1 MLVRRL
7 RRSRFGWAFVLAAAV
22 VLFAAWGVAAAQ
34 DPVTIRFTWWGNPDR
49 DARTNQ
55 MVELFMAEYP
65 WITVVTEPTVFDG
78 YFDKLATSA
87 AAGDA
92 PDVITMG
99 GTYPTEYGAAGQLVD
114 LRTVADAVGL
124 ASYDPAAYSSATL
137 DGAVYGLPTGG
148 NARGLLINLD
158 LFEQAGVPVPDDSTW
173 TWQDFVDIAGQLS
186 ANLPDGVFGVDWR
199 LDIKEEFAAQRGPEM
214 FLPGG
219 GIGVS
224 VETMTDLFQIPL
236 DLLTNGGM
244 PSAEET
250 VELLNTQAERT
261 YFGQGK
267 AAMMFAYSNN
277 VQEFAD
283 RLGQRVNIIKIP
295 GESQYASPGLQVLP
309 SQYFTVYARSRHPQ
323 EAAMLVD
330 WLLNEPEAAKIIL
343 GNRGLSFNPD
353 IAAVISPF
361 LGEFEAQSAEY
372 LARVATE
379 GRAALFVPASGKG
392 EVDDLTNLLHEQV
405 LFGLISPASAA
416 AEYVERASRIIPG
429 PQ

>member
-1 MLVRRL
+1 MIGTV
-7 RRSRFGWAFVLAAAV
+7 AAV
-22 VLFAAWGVAAAQ
+22 VVLYAVAGFAMAQ

-55 MVELFMAEYP
+55 MVDLFMAEYP

-78 YFDKLATSA
+78 YFDKLATST

-99 GTYPTEYGAAGQLVD
+99 GTYPTEYGAAGQLLD
-114 LRTVADAVGL
+114 LTTVPDAVGL
-124 ASYDPAAYSSATL
+124 DNYEPAAYSSATL

-158 LFEQAGVPVPDDSTW
+158 LFEQAGVPVPNDSTW
-173 TWQDFVDIAGQLS
+173 TWEEFVDIAGQLS
-186 ANLPDGVFGVDWR
+186 ANLPDGVYGVDWR

-214 FLPGG
+214 FLRGG
-219 GIGVS
+219 GIGVTA
-224 VETMTDLFQIPL
+224 ETMADLFQIPL
-236 DLLTNGGM
+236 DLMANGGM
-244 PSAEET
+244 PSAEQT

-267 AAMMFAYSNN
+267 AAMIFAYSNN
-277 VQEFAD
+277 VQEFANL
-283 RLGQRVNIIKIP
+283 LGQRVNIIKIP

-309 SQYFTVYARSRHPQ
+309 SQYFTVYARSAHPE
-323 EAAMLVD
+323 EAAMLVN

-343 GNRGLSFNPD
+343 GNRGLSFNPA
-353 IAAVISPF
+353 IAEVISPF
-361 LGEFEAQSAEY
+361 LGEFEAQSAQY
-372 LARVATE
+372 LARVSNE
-379 GRAALFVPASGKG
+379 GRAALYVPTSGKG
-392 EVDDLTNLLHEQV
+392 EVDDVTNLLHEQV
-405 LFGLISPASAA
+405 LFGLTSPQDAGEEYVRLASA
-416 AEYVERASRIIPG
+416 IIPG

>member
-1 MLVRRL
+1 MLSRRKGS
-7 RRSRFGWAFVLAAAV
+7 SRFGWLAAAV
-22 VLFAAWGVAAAQ
+22 AAAVLFAAWGVAAAQ

-55 MVELFMAEYP
+55 MVQLFMEAHP

-78 YFDKLATSA
+78 YFDKLATST

-114 LRTVADAVGL
+114 MRTVAEAVGL
-124 ASYDPAAYSSATL
+124 ANYDPAAYSSATL
-137 DGAVYGLPTGG
+137 NGAVYGLPTGG
-148 NARGLLINLD
+148 NARGLLVNLD
-158 LFEQAGVPVPDDSTW
+158 LFEQAGVALPDDSTW
-173 TWQDFVDIAGQLS
+173 TWQDFVNVAGQLS
-186 ANLPDGVFGVDWR
+186 ANLPDGVYGVDWR

-214 FLPGG
+214 FLRSG

-236 DLLTNGGM
+236 DLLANGGM

-283 RLGQRVNIIKIP
+283 RLGARVNIIKIP

-309 SQYFTVYARSRHPQ
+309 SQYFTIYARSRNP
-323 EAAMLVD
+323 EAAAMLVD

-353 IAAVISPF
+353 IAAVIAPS
-361 LGEFEAQSAEY
+361 LGTYEAQAAEY
-372 LARVATE
+372 LARVANE

-405 LFGLISPASAA
+405 LFGLLTPARAA
-416 AEYVERASRIIPG
+416 AEYVERASRIIP
-429 PQ
+429 